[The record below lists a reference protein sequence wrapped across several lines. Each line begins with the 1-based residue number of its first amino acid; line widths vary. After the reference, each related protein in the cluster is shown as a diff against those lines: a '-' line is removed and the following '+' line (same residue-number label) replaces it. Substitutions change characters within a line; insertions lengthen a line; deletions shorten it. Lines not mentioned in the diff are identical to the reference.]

1 MKLAGKILLTLLLV
15 LLIGALLLPVL
26 GYGLVFVGLTYAVNL
41 NYTDSGQDDCYLY
54 LTREERKGTVL
65 YRSQGKKAAVT
76 GMIYDPDSGVT
87 EFTIPESY
95 GDYPVVDLGGYVGKG
110 GPCPFDIRVKGI
122 QSSLGVY
129 PYGGTFGKVNGKM
142 VDVIYHDVTLNLGA
156 NIKEI
161 FANQDGLYVDTGG
174 DRGEV
179 HVVRVY
185 VNCDPSNRQFYSEN
199 GRLYDKKGKL
209 VKGFFWWDQEFGG

>member
-1 MKLAGKILLTLLLV
+1 MKLAGKILLTLFLV

-65 YRSQGKKAAVT
+65 YRSQGKKAAVD
-76 GMIYDPDSGVT
+76 GLIYDPDSGLT

-95 GDYPVVDLGGYVGKG
+95 GDYPVVELGGYVGRG
-110 GPCPFDIRVKGI
+110 APCPFDIRVKGI
-122 QSSLGVY
+122 QSSLGVS
-129 PYGGTFGKVNGKM
+129 PSGGTFGKVNGKK

-161 FANQDGLYVDTGG
+161 FADCCGHYVETGG
-174 DRGEV
+174 DKGEV

-185 VNCDPSNRQFYSEN
+185 VNCNPSNRQFYSEN
-199 GRLYDKKGKL
+199 GRLYDKKGNL
-209 VKGFFWWDQEFGG
+209 VKGFFWWDEEFGG